1 MVDTPEGPVE
11 KLTPCSPGHPDA
23 IEKAWTD
30 VESNQLHEPKL
41 DVKDFEKAIEVNR
54 PTVTMA
60 DIQKHIEFTNESG
73 ELCSFIPGGTRCGLG
88 GQRLHN

>member
-1 MVDTPEGPVE
+1 
-11 KLTPCSPGHPDA
+11 
-23 IEKAWTD
+23 
-30 VESNQLHEPKL
+30 L

-73 ELCSFIPGGTRCGLG
+73 ESALLRYGLEVG
-88 GQRLHN
+88 RQNMLDRPATQGLQHPSKMDREAQPDLSGRTAEADTSLQS